1 MSLIVVY
8 SQSPIMSHPV
18 SFAHLLFRFSPL
30 VEAEA
35 EAEDSEEVAEEEAED
50 SEEVVEEEAAEAEAE
65 DSEAEEAAEDGKFL
79 YIACWKLQKEI
90 SRENKTISHAN

>member
-30 VEAEA
+30 VE
-35 EAEDSEEVAEEEAED
+35 
-50 SEEVVEEEAAEAEAE
+50 AEAEAE